1 MNNLPLVSPAR
12 AESLA
17 LEHFGIRGHAER
29 LTGERDENFWMR
41 TDAGPGCV
49 LKVAHA
55 AEPPETADL
64 QIAALL
70 YLERADPS
78 FPCARVVRCK
88 DGRTQARFIDV
99 SGVQRTAVMYT
110 FLPGKLLLH
119 AHRSPLQRAACGR
132 LLARLGRALRD
143 FEHPASRRVLVWDL
157 CQLPRLQALLDQIP
171 ELSDARLISSLL
183 TRFSAE
189 ILPRLLALRS
199 QFVHND
205 FNPRNVLVDPADE
218 SRVVGVIDFGD
229 SVHTALVAD
238 VAVGAVAQL
247 ATPQTADEA
256 IRDFVGAYCEVEPLS
271 TQELDILPWL
281 IAARILQSVV
291 MISWDRAHNPGSTH
305 FDGLD
310 TTYFAWRL
318 ALAKRLAHGVP

>member
-1 MNNLPLVSPAR
+1 MDNLPLVSPAR

-17 LEHFGIRGHAER
+17 QEHFGIRGRAER
-29 LTGERDENFWMR
+29 LTGERDENFWIRM
-41 TDAGPGCV
+41 DAGPGCI
-49 LKVAHA
+49 LKVANTT
-55 AEPPETADL
+55 EPPETTGL

-70 YLERADPS
+70 HLEQTDPS

-88 DGRTQARFIDV
+88 DGRTQARFNDV

-110 FLPGKLLLH
+110 FLPGNLLLN

-143 FEHPASRRVLVWDL
+143 FKHPASHRVLEWDL
-157 CQLPRLQALLDQIP
+157 CQLPRVQALLDQIP
-171 ELSDARLISSLL
+171 ELSYAGLISSLL
-183 TRFSAE
+183 ARFSVE
-189 ILPRLLALRS
+189 VLPRLLALRR

-205 FNPRNVLVDPADE
+205 FNPRNVIVDPADE

-229 SVHTALVAD
+229 SVYTALVAD

-256 IRDFVGAYCEVEPLS
+256 IRDFVSAYCEVEPLS
-271 TQELDILPWL
+271 TQELEILPWL
-281 IAARILQSVV
+281 IAARILQNVV
-291 MISWDRAHNPGSTH
+291 MISWHRARNPGITH
-305 FDGLD
+305 FDGFD
-310 TTYFAWRL
+310 TTYFEWRV
-318 ALAKRLAHGVP
+318 ALAKRLAQSVP